1 MTASN
6 KAVSQYNADR
16 WKAEPFPY
24 VPPFSLFHEHLTAEF
39 TPLIEL
45 DSSNGLSPVY
55 RDKIEVAGSGS
66 ITNSGGEHVV
76 STGSSPSSTATL
88 STQER
93 GRYQPG
99 VVGLPGCAVRRP
111 TAPTGDQE
119 IWWGYSDDIDGVRI
133 GEDSTGVYVQM
144 IQSGSAGSKIYQG
157 DWNGDNLNGEGGA
170 NNWSGLTLDL
180 TKMSIWRMP
189 FTHYGAGPVDINLYM
204 VDDAGSSVYV
214 TVHTFGNPSGEAFWS
229 NPKLPIRQYASNG
242 TSSEDVQLYVGG
254 RHFAVTGRY
263 DPNRR
268 QTAAFADQVTVP
280 TTGLTP
286 LVSFRKKDVRKFFTR
301 SVKISGLS
309 VLSDENLRV
318 EILLGGSLTDP
329 DWETPTRVP
338 ADETA
343 LEVDTSATA
352 ISGATRA
359 DCFLAQGSQGNRAA
373 LSGIRRLGFDIPDD
387 TIITLVATAISAQA
401 TVSAAF
407 TMEEEA

>member
-55 RDKIEVAGSGS
+55 RDKIDVAGSGTV
-66 ITNSGGEHVV
+66 TNGGGEHVI
-76 STGSSPSSTATL
+76 STGTSPSSTATL

-99 VVGLPGCAVRRP
+99 IVGLPGVAVRRP

-144 IQSGSAGSKIYQG
+144 IQSGSAGSKLYQG

-170 NNWSGLTLDL
+170 KNWSGLTLDL
-180 TKMSIWRMP
+180 SKMSIWRLP
-189 FTHYGAGPVDINLYM
+189 FTHYGVGPVSINVYM
-204 VDDAGSSVYV
+204 VDDEGESQYV
-214 TVHTFGNPSGEAFWS
+214 NVHTFGNSSGQVFWENS
-229 NPKLPIRQYASNG
+229 KLPIRQHVSNG
-242 TSSEDVQLYVGG
+242 TSSEDVSLYVGG

-263 DPNRR
+263 NPNRR
-268 QTAAFADQVTVP
+268 QTAEFANQVTVG

-286 LVSFRKKDVRKFFTR
+286 LISFRKKDVRKFFTR
-301 SVKISGLS
+301 SVKVSGLS
-309 VLSDENLRV
+309 VLSTENLRV
-318 EILLGGSLTDP
+318 EILLGGSLTGAS
-329 DWETPTRVP
+329 WGAPTRVP

-359 DCFLAQGSQGNRAA
+359 DSFLAQGAQGNRAS

-387 TIITLVATAISAQA
+387 TIITLAATAISASS
-401 TVSAAF
+401 TVDAAF